1 MKRIAC
7 SVFLLL
13 ITYAA
18 WSQHTLKIVVTS
30 ELPKQPLAGASVTI
44 PVLRKGAATDSSGK
58 AILKNIPDG
67 SFVVEISF
75 IGFNTVKEKISFP
88 LAKDSVEID
97 LEKPMK
103 KIAPISL

>member
-44 PVLRKGAATDSSGK
+44 PVLRKGAATES
-58 AILKNIPDG
+58 
-67 SFVVEISF
+67 
-75 IGFNTVKEKISFP
+75 
-88 LAKDSVEID
+88 
-97 LEKPMK
+97 
-103 KIAPISL
+103 